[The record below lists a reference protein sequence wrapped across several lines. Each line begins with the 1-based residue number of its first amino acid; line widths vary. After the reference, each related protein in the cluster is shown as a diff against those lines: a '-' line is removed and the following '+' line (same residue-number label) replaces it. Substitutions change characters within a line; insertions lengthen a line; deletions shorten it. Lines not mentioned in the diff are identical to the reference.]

1 MKTKEKHLKLEELI
15 EAYAGTVARFETA
28 FCHHYSVDDCTR
40 LSKEEDK
47 ALKELLNFIKQN
59 VK

>member
-1 MKTKEKHLKLEELI
+1 MKTEEKHLKLEELI
-15 EAYAGTVARFETA
+15 ETYAGSVSRFETA
-28 FCHHYSVDDCTR
+28 YCNDYPAGECSR

-47 ALKELLNFIKQN
+47 ALKELLKFIKQN